1 VLPVGSFIG
10 DVASGAGLVAACIA
24 VGGFLM
30 QVPPALAKAD
40 DKSVRAATVVGG
52 LVGLLV
58 AAALV
63 VVAVLIG

>member
-10 DVASGAGLVAACIA
+10 DAASGAGLVAACIA

-30 QVPPALAKAD
+30 QAPSALVRAD
-40 DKSVRAATVVGG
+40 DREVRAATVVGG
-52 LVGLLV
+52 LAGLLV

-63 VVAVLIG
+63 IAAVLIG

>member
-10 DVASGAGLVAACIA
+10 DAASGAGLVAACIA

-40 DKSVRAATVVGG
+40 EKSVRAATVVGG
-52 LVGLLV
+52 LVGL
-58 AAALV
+58 
-63 VVAVLIG
+63 VVAVLLVATGVLIS